1 MQVIDSRVA
10 ATAREGLADVVKLY
24 EQNPKTLYKQLV
36 GQTFT
41 DNQKYMEVAQ
51 TGDFGMAAEV
61 NEGTGVPLDDFFT
74 GNAKQYTPIMRAI
87 AFTCSYQSKVTDLY
101 KIVGNYAPKIGSAMN
116 KTVEQVVAN
125 VHNLQADS
133 STLGPDGVAL
143 ISTAH
148 PLESGTTANT
158 GSVGLALGTANLETA
173 IQELIKQKSHR
184 GDPMPCMGPF
194 RLLVHPDRAMLAE
207 RLVKAQK
214 FPEDNRNAPNP
225 AGARISDIHVN
236 PYFTNSYAWALLSM
250 DDDENPIFMLK
261 RIARAAKEKDMPE
274 LLGWFYVVYE
284 EYIASF
290 KDWRGYWGTTG
301 TA

>member
-10 ATAREGLADVVKLY
+10 ATAREGLGKVVKLY
-24 EQNPKTLYKQLV
+24 EESPKTLYKQLI
-36 GQTFT
+36 GTTFN
-41 DNQKYMEVAQ
+41 DNQKYFELAQ

-61 NEGTGVPLDDFFT
+61 NEGTGVPLDDFAT
-74 GNAKQYTPIMRAI
+74 KNAKQYTPVMRAI
-87 AFTCSYQSKVTDLY
+87 AFTCSYQAKITDLY

-116 KTVEQVVAN
+116 KTMEQVVAN
-125 VHNLQADS
+125 VHNLQGDS
-133 STLGPDGVAL
+133 STTGPDGQPL

-148 PLESGTTANT
+148 VLESGTASNT

-173 IQELIKQKSHR
+173 VQELIKQKSDR

-214 FPEDNRNAPNP
+214 YPEDNRNAPNP
-225 AGARISDIHVN
+225 AGARISEIHVN
-236 PYFTNSYAWALLSM
+236 PYFTNSYAWALQSM
-250 DDDENPIFMLK
+250 DDQENPFFLLK
-261 RIARAAKEKDMPE
+261 RIARASKEKDMPE
-274 LLGWFYVVYE
+274 LLGWFFVTYE

-290 KDWRGYWGTTG
+290 MDWRGYWGSTG